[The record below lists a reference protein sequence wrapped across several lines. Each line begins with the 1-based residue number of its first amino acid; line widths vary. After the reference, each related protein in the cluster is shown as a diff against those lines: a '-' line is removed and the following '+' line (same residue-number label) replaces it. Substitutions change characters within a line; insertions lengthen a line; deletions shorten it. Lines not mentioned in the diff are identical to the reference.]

1 MKNILLIIILVINFD
16 SLKSQPLKLTI
27 DESIDLAIENNENL
41 KNSYL
46 EEKISKALSKEY
58 LSIGLPQIN
67 FDGGV
72 KYNHEVQKSL
82 IDISRFMPGVPE
94 GTEQEVQFGQ
104 TYDGRM
110 DLTLDQMIFNG
121 SYFVGLS
128 AAKELVNLSEK
139 LTVRNII
146 DINESVQ
153 KAYYTVLNTKKR
165 IALVDI
171 NLSRLNTLLE
181 QTKKLYDN
189 GFVEKL
195 DLNRIMVSFN
205 NLKSE
210 KIKASRLYQLS
221 KEVFNFQIGVPI
233 GTEIE
238 LIDELS
244 EDLIY
249 SFIYSLEDFDY
260 SQRIEY
266 SILQTDKNLK
276 FYDLKNNRS
285 QYLPQI
291 YANYNYGYNTS
302 SSNYNLF
309 FDSDRWKSFGTLG
322 FKIIVPIFD
331 GFLKRSKINQS
342 KYKIEQVENQ
352 MLFLERSINL
362 QVNQAISSY
371 ENTKESIIV
380 SKQNLELA
388 KDVYLATERKFKEG
402 VGSNLELIDSN
413 NSLKTAQ
420 NQYYN
425 SLYESVIAS
434 IEIKKTL
441 GTLLNKQI

>member
-165 IALVDI
+165 IELVDI

-238 LIDELS
+238 LIGELS

-441 GTLLNKQI
+441 GTLLNK

>member
-165 IALVDI
+165 IELVDI

-221 KEVFNFQIGVPI
+221 KEVFNFQIGVSI

-371 ENTKESIIV
+371 ENTKETILV
-380 SKQNLELA
+380 SKKNLELA

-441 GTLLNKQI
+441 GTLLNK